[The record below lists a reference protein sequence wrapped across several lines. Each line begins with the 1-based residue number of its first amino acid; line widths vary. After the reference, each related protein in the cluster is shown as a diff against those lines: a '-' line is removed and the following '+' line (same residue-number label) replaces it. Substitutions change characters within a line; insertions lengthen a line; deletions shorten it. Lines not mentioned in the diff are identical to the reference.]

1 VARYRKAAH
10 SRYTIFYHLVF
21 LPRFRQKVLTNLEID
36 KELKAIIK
44 KMAPFHDWV
53 IREIET
59 DRDHIHILLSAP
71 PRYSP
76 SEIVKLIKTWTQKR
90 LFEKYPKKVKQYL
103 WGGRFWC
110 QGFYVSTVSDRTT
123 SEEIKKYIRKQ
134 KAELK
139 QLGLFPSTKTR
150 KT

>member
-1 VARYRKAAH
+1 MARYRTAAH

-21 LPRFRQKVLTNLEID
+21 LPRFRQKVLTNLDID
-36 KELKAIIK
+36 KELKAVVK

-53 IREIET
+53 IREMET
-59 DRDHIHILLSAP
+59 DKDHIHILLSAP

-76 SEIVKLIKTWTQKR
+76 SQVVKLIKTWTQKK

-103 WGGRFWC
+103 WGGRFWA

-123 SEEIKKYIRKQ
+123 EGEIRKYIRNQ

-139 QLGLFPSTKTR
+139 QLGLFSSTKAR
-150 KT
+150 KA

>member
-1 VARYRKAAH
+1 V
-10 SRYTIFYHLVF
+10 
-21 LPRFRQKVLTNLEID
+21 TNLDID

-53 IREIET
+53 IREMET
-59 DRDHIHILLSAP
+59 DKDHIHILLSAP
-71 PRYSP
+71 PRHSP
-76 SEIVKLIKTWTQKR
+76 SEIVKLIKTWTQKK

-103 WGGRFWC
+103 WGGRFWR

-123 SEEIKKYIRKQ
+123 EGEIRKYIRKQ

-139 QLGLFPSTKTR
+139 QLGLFSSTKTR

>member
-1 VARYRKAAH
+1 MGRYRTAAH

-36 KELKAIIK
+36 KELKATIK

-53 IREIET
+53 IREMET
-59 DRDHIHILLSAP
+59 DKNHIHVLLSAP
-71 PRYSP
+71 PRHSP

-90 LFEKYPKKVKQYL
+90 LFEKYPKRVKQYL
-103 WGGRFWC
+103 WGGRFWA

-123 SEEIKKYIRKQ
+123 KQEIRKYIRNQ
-134 KAELK
+134 KELLK
-139 QLGLFPSTKTR
+139 QLGLFS
-150 KT
+150 

>member
-1 VARYRKAAH
+1 MLA
-10 SRYTIFYHLVF
+10 
-21 LPRFRQKVLTNLEID
+21 NLDID
-36 KELKAIIK
+36 KELKAIIQ

-53 IREIET
+53 IREMET
-59 DRDHIHILLSAP
+59 DKDHIHVLLSAP

-76 SEIVKLIKTWTQKR
+76 SQVVKLIKTWTQKK
-90 LFEKYPKKVKQYL
+90 LFEKYPKKIKQYL

-110 QGFYVSTVSDRTT
+110 QGFYASTVSDRTT
-123 SEEIKKYIRKQ
+123 SQEIKKYIRDQ

-139 QLGLFPSTKTR
+139 QLGLFSSTKTR